1 MLVRW
6 FLLRKIQVFLS
17 KWFLN
22 AYNPY
27 ITHLIPYI
35 YIYIYIYHRW
45 IFHQSNGVSSIYD
58 AWSPPVPHPQV
69 RQQASSRSHS
79 VLMLTIERRA
89 SKDVTM
95 WLLKRYG
102 GASNTI
108 FTDDEYWWIMKTT
121 FSHSGDDHPE
131 SAVINRC
138 FHELTSHLFFDFMMW
153 WCVQLIRRPK
163 HDHHFPRNERQS
175 VGISGYPSSWRTNQD
190 VECIHST

>member
-1 MLVRW
+1 MRGA
-6 FLLRKIQVFLS
+6 R
-17 KWFLN
+17 
-22 AYNPY
+22 
-27 ITHLIPYI
+27 
-35 YIYIYIYHRW
+35 
-45 IFHQSNGVSSIYD
+45 
-58 AWSPPVPHPQV
+58 
-69 RQQASSRSHS
+69 RSHTPK
-79 VLMLTIERRA
+79 LDNRPAADLTPSWCWPSKGVRPTRCC

-121 FSHSGDDHPE
+121 FSHRGDDHPE